1 MKNFNLHIQ
10 EDQVTPCK
18 INSKRS
24 TYRHIIIKMSEGKD
38 NERILKAVIYTTHL
52 QKDKHLISY
61 QKPWSPESSEITF
74 TRY

>member
-10 EDQVTPCK
+10 ENQVTPCK

-24 TYRHIIIKMSEGKD
+24 TQRQIIIKMSEGKD

-52 QKDKHLISY
+52 Q
-61 QKPWSPESSEITF
+61 
-74 TRY
+74 